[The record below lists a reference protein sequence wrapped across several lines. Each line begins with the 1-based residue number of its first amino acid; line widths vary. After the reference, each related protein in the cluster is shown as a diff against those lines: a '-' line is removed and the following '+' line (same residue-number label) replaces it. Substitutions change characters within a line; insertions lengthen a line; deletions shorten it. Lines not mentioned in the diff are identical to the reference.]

1 MSRCRITYLT
11 GLLLSASLAAGG
23 CGRQENKEA
32 AVPAPERSVPATTIP
47 DAALAGNEAT
57 PGDSGLAI
65 KRAVVTGE
73 GDHAT
78 LRACDEKAYLW
89 LIDGEGALTELLTAD
104 ASSMYIE
111 AYGERAAVPQNLPAA
126 RSLAGAFVLEQLL
139 YAGVPGE
146 GRGCSGPQ
154 PDYAVMARG
163 NEPFWSASV
172 MENRM
177 IWRQPEAEITLHQLQ
192 SEDAEGTVSYR
203 ATAENH
209 ALELFVGA
217 QPCRDSM
224 SGEYFALSARA
235 VLDGREF
242 KGCARVGKQDAP

>member
-1 MSRCRITYLT
+1 MSRRRATYLT
-11 GLLLSASLAAGG
+11 GFVLSALCAAAG
-23 CGRQENKEA
+23 CGRQEKQEA
-32 AVPAPERSVPATTIP
+32 ALPAAAPAPAVEDASHVPDD
-47 DAALAGNEAT
+47 DAPA
-57 PGDSGLAI
+57 DSGLAI

-78 LRACDEKAYLW
+78 LRACDDNADLW

-111 AYGERAAVPQNLPAA
+111 AYGERAAVPENLPAA
-126 RSLAGAFVLEQLL
+126 SGHAGAFVLEQLL

-146 GRGCSGPQ
+146 GRGCNAPL

-163 NEPFWSASV
+163 NEPFWSVSV
-172 MENRM
+172 MESSM
-177 IWRQPEAEITLHQLQ
+177 IWRQPDAQITLTGLE

-203 ATAENH
+203 ATTQGH

-224 SGEYFALSARA
+224 SGEYFAFSARG
-235 VLDGREF
+235 VLDGGEF

>member
-11 GLLLSASLAAGG
+11 GFVLGVSLAASG
-23 CGRQENKEA
+23 CGRQENQEA
-32 AVPAPERSVPATTIP
+32 APAAEATAPATP
-47 DAALAGNEAT
+47 MPAAPPAQQEEA
-57 PGDSGLAI
+57 PADSGLAI

-78 LRACDEKAYLW
+78 LRACDDKAELW

-111 AYGERAAVPQNLPAA
+111 AYGERAAVPENLPAA
-126 RSLAGAFVLEQLL
+126 SGHAGAFVLEQLL

-146 GRGCSGPQ
+146 GRGCDASQ

-163 NEPFWSASV
+163 NEPFWAASV
-172 MENRM
+172 MNDGM
-177 IWRQPEAEITLHQLQ
+177 IWKQPDAEITLRELQ
-192 SEDAEGTVSYR
+192 SEDAEGAVSYR
-203 ATAENH
+203 ATAEGH

-217 QPCRDSM
+217 EPCRDSM
-224 SGEYFALSARA
+224 SGEYFAFSARA